1 MSVVELRAHPPAG
14 LGVGTID
21 VTSKWWSGFSRC
33 RPMIPTPNPQSL
45 DVPHPFLHWHTPEKA
60 NVQEKQSHDA
70 RAQRPTARALWL
82 SYGAHKRRRA
92 LSKRGGMWF
101 FSMSRARNFY
111 LALRERVVAVVA
123 MPVVARSSS
132 SFCTCDRKKFTRT
145 REPGWPQCQLL
156 LGVGERVQ
164 FGCAA
169 VSTFEQ
175 TRGRQIELAP
185 VSVSRFAP
193 PQLKR

>member
-1 MSVVELRAHPPAG
+1 MSRASGGRAS
-14 LGVGTID
+14 LA
-21 VTSKWWSGFSRC
+21 VT
-33 RPMIPTPNPQSL
+33 P
-45 DVPHPFLHWHTPEKA
+45 DDPHPKPAVPRRPAPLPALAHAQQGQCPAKTIAQH
-60 NVQEKQSHDA
+60 A
-70 RAQRPTARALWL
+70 RVATDRARALAVLWRPQAPM
-82 SYGAHKRRRA
+82 GTTR
-92 LSKRGGMWF
+92 RGGMWF